1 MKPFIDTFGISSKN
15 KNMETT
21 SGLLKLKDELE
32 SQINFIQLKK
42 RRVGI
47 TLPLELYEQ
56 ENKLIFELEDV
67 IIKLKNLSK

>member
-1 MKPFIDTFGISSKN
+1 
-15 KNMETT
+15 METT